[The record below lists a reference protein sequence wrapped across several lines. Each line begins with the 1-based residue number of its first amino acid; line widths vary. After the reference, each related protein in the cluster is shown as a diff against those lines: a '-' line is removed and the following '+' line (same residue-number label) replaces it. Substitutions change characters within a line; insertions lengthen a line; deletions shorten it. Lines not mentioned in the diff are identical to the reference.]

1 MTRQYA
7 RAPKGERA
15 PGRKPFRHGPN
26 ITMLAAL
33 FSTGLKAMMTI
44 EGGTTAEV
52 FLAYITHVLV
62 PKLKP
67 GNIVVMDN
75 LGAHKVKG
83 VRQAIEAVGASVL
96 YLPPYSFDFNPI
108 ELAWSKLK
116 ELLRT
121 AEARTREDL
130 DHEIAA
136 AMNLITRKDTLA
148 WFRHCGYRYQRT
160 RSPL

>member
-1 MTRQYA
+1 
-7 RAPKGERA
+7 
-15 PGRKPFRHGPN
+15 
-26 ITMLAAL
+26 MLAAL

-52 FLAYITHVLV
+52 FLAYITQVLV

-75 LGAHKVKG
+75 LGAHKVNG
-83 VRQAIEAVGASVL
+83 VREAIEAVGASVL

-116 ELLRT
+116 EHLRSS
-121 AEARTREDL
+121 EARTREDL

-136 AMNLITRKDTLA
+136 AMGLITRKDALA
-148 WFRHCGYRYQRT
+148 WFRHCGYRYQQT
-160 RSPL
+160 RSPR